1 MATLTQHQSQDRSKL
16 MIVGDNGTGKTSLLA
31 SLARAGYRLF
41 IQDFDDG
48 LDIMAMLLQDEP
60 EALERVHYVTL
71 KDRFKFK
78 NGSPIVSEPKAFSQS
93 MKLLN
98 KWVDPDTGED
108 FGSVEDWGPND
119 VLVVD
124 SATFQGK
131 AALNYTLW
139 KNGRLE
145 KPKRIQ
151 DWGDAIERQE
161 TMFALVTDD
170 AIKCNVVVMAHLA
183 QQSNDKDEDDEEQGT
198 TVQGTTKRYPTVLGK
213 KLPPQVGSYFNT
225 VVQTKSKGAG
235 TKTRRVIQ
243 TTPDP
248 DVDVKVPVISGLP
261 NELPVAD
268 GLPKLFNMLQG
279 KKES

>member
-1 MATLTQHQSQDRSKL
+1 M
-16 MIVGDNGTGKTSLLA
+16 
-31 SLARAGYRLF
+31 F

-48 LDIMAMLLQDEP
+48 LDILATLLADDP
-60 EALERVHYVTL
+60 EAQKRVNYVTL
-71 KDRFKFK
+71 KDRFKFE

-119 VLVVD
+119 VLIID

-139 KNGRLE
+139 KNGRLK

-151 DWGDAIERQE
+151 DWGEAIERQE
-161 TMFALVTDD
+161 TVFALITDD
-170 AIKCNVVVMAHLA
+170 SIKCNVIVNAHLA
-183 QQSNDKDEDDEEQGT
+183 QQSNDQDDDDEEQGT
-198 TVQGTTKRYPTVLGK
+198 TVQGTQQRYPTVLGK
-213 KLPPQVGSYFNT
+213 KLPPHVGSYFNT
-225 VVQTKSKGAG
+225 VVQTKAKGQG
-235 TKTRRVIQ
+235 NKVRRVIQ

-248 DVDVKVPVISGLP
+248 DVDVKVPVIQGLP
-261 NELPVAD
+261 GELSVSD
-268 GLPKLFNMLQG
+268 GLPKLINMLQG